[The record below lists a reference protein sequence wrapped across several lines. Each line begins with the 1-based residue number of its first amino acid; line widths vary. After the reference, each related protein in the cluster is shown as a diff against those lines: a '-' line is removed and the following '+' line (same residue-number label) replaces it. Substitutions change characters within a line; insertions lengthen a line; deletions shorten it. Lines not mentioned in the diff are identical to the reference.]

1 MMICHSN
8 SNKNQIN
15 LEYVKYLNLI
25 YLQTK
30 MKNELYH
37 SIRDNKLQKTNTIH
51 IDSETLK
58 FTCFFKLFFSFIFND
73 HYEKKK
79 KQQSSIIF

>member
-8 SNKNQIN
+8 SKIN

-37 SIRDNKLQKTNTIH
+37 SIRDNKLQKKAQYTKK
-51 IDSETLK
+51 SETLN
-58 FTCFFKLFFSFIFND
+58 FTFLFFLIIIMNNNN
-73 HYEKKK
+73 KKT
-79 KQQSSIIF
+79 